1 MNFSEDFI
9 GFLAVCVG
17 LPLSLVSVLVY
28 ESNQKSMAYQQAYN
42 KNMECRQTMKGNTY
56 EYIDRVCGKVPEYMD
71 FVK

>member
-9 GFLAVCVG
+9 GFVAVCVG
-17 LPLSLVSVLVY
+17 LPLSLVLVLVY

-56 EYIDRVCGKVPEYMD
+56 EYIDRVCGKVPEYRD

>member
-9 GFLAVCVG
+9 GFVAVCVAP
-17 LPLSLVSVLVY
+17 PLILVSVLVY

-56 EYIDRVCGKVPEYMD
+56 EYIDRVCGKVPEYRD

>member
-9 GFLAVCVG
+9 GFVAGCVA
-17 LPLSLVSVLVY
+17 LPLILASVLVY
-28 ESNQKSMAYQQAYN
+28 ESNQKGMLYQQAYN

-56 EYIDRVCGKVPEYMD
+56 EYIDRMCGKVPEYRD